1 MGLGADRLWDVVE
14 PYLSAEGVELDDLEF
29 AGQGNGRVL
38 RVTVDADGGL
48 GVDRIAGLSRGLG
61 AMLEAEESI
70 DGSYTLEVSS
80 PGLERKLRR
89 PSHYLKSL
97 GREVKVKTSTPVED
111 ARNHKGVLEA
121 ADDDGFT
128 VRVDNHLRRI
138 AYADVDSART
148 IFVWEK
154 SPRPGMRQ

>member
-1 MGLGADRLWDVVE
+1 MGLGPQQLWELLE
-14 PYLSAEGVELDDLEF
+14 PYLSAEGVELDDIELL
-29 AGQGNGRVL
+29 GRGDGRIL
-38 RVTVDADGGL
+38 RVTVDGDGGL
-48 GVDRIAGLSRGLG
+48 LVDRIAALSRGMG
-61 AMLEAEESI
+61 ALLEAKEAF

-97 GREVKVKTSTPVED
+97 GREVKVKTSTAVEG
-111 ARNHKGVLEA
+111 AVNHKGVLEDG
-121 ADDDGFT
+121 DDEGFT

-138 AYADVDSART
+138 AYEQVDSART

-154 SPRPGMRQ
+154 SPKPGKRQ